1 MRFSEM
7 CYRLGSGK
15 KKSEF
20 VRIQNPAHESIK
32 RYEEN
37 VLIKK
42 VPVPISEQLVRK
54 VIKKR
59 TAQKLNEASFS
70 TAWTAG
76 LKLNILN
83 TPLVLMS
90 WLVRVGLLLS

>member
-1 MRFSEM
+1 M
-7 CYRLGSGK
+7 K
-15 KKSEF
+15 DPVKKSLNLSGSKTLLMNLLKGTRKMFLSKE
-20 VRIQNPAHESIK
+20 V
-32 RYEEN
+32 
-37 VLIKK
+37 
-42 VPVPISEQLVRK
+42 SEQLVRK
-54 VIKKR
+54 VIKKH

>member
-1 MRFSEM
+1 MNLLKGTRKMFLS
-7 CYRLGSGK
+7 
-15 KKSEF
+15 
-20 VRIQNPAHESIK
+20 
-32 RYEEN
+32 
-37 VLIKK
+37 KK